1 MTIVKSGKED
11 SPELE
16 QYADRLRSYGTRVI
30 VQDNKVSSTNILL
43 EFMRLSQSPALVR
56 KLEPDSMKILLREQL
71 FNRI

>member
-30 VQDNKVSSTNILL
+30 VQDNKVSSANILL
-43 EFMRLSQSPALVR
+43 EFMRSS
-56 KLEPDSMKILLREQL
+56 
-71 FNRI
+71 